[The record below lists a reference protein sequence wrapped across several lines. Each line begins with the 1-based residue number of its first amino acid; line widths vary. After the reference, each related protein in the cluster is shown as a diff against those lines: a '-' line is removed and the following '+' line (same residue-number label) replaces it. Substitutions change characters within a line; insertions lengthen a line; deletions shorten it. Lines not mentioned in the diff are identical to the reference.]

1 LLIKEKIEHV
11 ERMNRYTAYIVIHPN
26 FDPARVNRG
35 LLPFEFSLGN
45 GERVELIADT
55 RALIIKAEVNQ

>member
-1 LLIKEKIEHV
+1 
-11 ERMNRYTAYIVIHPN
+11 MNRYTAYIVIHPN